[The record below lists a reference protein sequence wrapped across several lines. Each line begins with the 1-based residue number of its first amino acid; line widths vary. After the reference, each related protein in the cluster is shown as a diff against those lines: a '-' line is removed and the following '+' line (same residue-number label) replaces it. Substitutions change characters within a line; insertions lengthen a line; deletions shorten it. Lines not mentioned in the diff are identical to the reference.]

1 MCRTQKYDHDGED
14 EVVTHVMRM
23 MIRVGAKKL
32 LLTRFTPFPMICRI
46 QKYIDDAGHGRD
58 DNGKWQR
65 KSSLDIES
73 LK

>member
-14 EVVTHVMRM
+14 EGVTQVMRM
-23 MIRVGAKKL
+23 MIRVGAKKIFFDKIYSFSNDML
-32 LLTRFTPFPMICRI
+32 HW
-46 QKYIDDAGHGRD
+46 YGDDAGHGSD